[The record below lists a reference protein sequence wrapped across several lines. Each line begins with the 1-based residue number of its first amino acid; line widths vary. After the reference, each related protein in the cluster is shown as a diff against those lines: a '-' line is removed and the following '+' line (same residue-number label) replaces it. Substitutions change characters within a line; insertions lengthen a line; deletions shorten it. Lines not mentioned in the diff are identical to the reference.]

1 VVASEGAETP
11 PPQGEEPSTRT
22 FIGVALP
29 VLLMTQPLDCDEYSR
44 WIRQAEYTL
53 RSIDADMN
61 SSNYSWVCFKAQQ
74 SAELALKALLRA
86 MGKPA
91 YGHNLVALF
100 NDLVNYCSNVSD
112 RLRFCVGY
120 LDKMY
125 VTPRYPDAFVEGVPF
140 ERYTREEAVEASNCA
155 GLIVNW
161 VRGCSPCR

>member
-1 VVASEGAETP
+1 
-11 PPQGEEPSTRT
+11 
-22 FIGVALP
+22 
-29 VLLMTQPLDCDEYSR
+29 MTQPLDCDEYSR

-61 SSNYSWVCFKAQQ
+61 SSNYSWACFKAQQ
-74 SAELALKALLRA
+74 TAELALKALLRA

-100 NDLVNYCSNVSD
+100 NDLVNYCGNVSD

-140 ERYTREEAVEASNCA
+140 ERYTREEA
-155 GLIVNW
+155 
-161 VRGCSPCR
+161 